1 MRCFLLKKDLI
12 YESGIAPESVG
23 IFKISMW
30 ADNFILVENHSGI
43 ADMKNECIKIYCKK
57 RILAIFGENLSIK
70 ELDGCIL
77 KIKGKIFKT
86 EYLT

>member
-1 MRCFLLKKDLI
+1 MKRNLI
-12 YESGIAPESVG
+12 YGSGLAPESVG
-23 IFKISMW
+23 LLKISIW
-30 ADNFILVENHSGI
+30 EDDFIIIENHSGI
-43 ADMKNECIKIYCKK
+43 ADMKSECVKIYWGK
-57 RILAIFGENLSIK
+57 RILAVFGENLSIK

>member
-1 MRCFLLKKDLI
+1 MLKKELM
-12 YESGIAPESVG
+12 YSSGLAPESAG
-23 IFKISMW
+23 LFKVSMW
-30 ADNFILVENHSGI
+30 EDNFIVVENHWGI
-43 ADMKNECIKIYCKK
+43 ADMKKECIKIYSKK
-57 RILAIFGENLSIK
+57 RIFAVFGENLSIK

>member
-1 MRCFLLKKDLI
+1 MKRNLM
-12 YESGIAPESVG
+12 YGSGLAPESAG
-23 IFKISMW
+23 ILKISMW
-30 ADNFILVENHSGI
+30 DDNFIIIENHSGI
-43 ADMKNECIKIYCKK
+43 ADMKKECIKIYWKK

-70 ELDGCIL
+70 ELDGYIL